1 MRTRIVRVQLLVF
14 GVVGLLAV
22 GYAVFSYMGLQR
34 YTGIGRYTVEAE
46 MESAGGLYVNSLVAY
61 RGVDIGVVTDL
72 KVNLDKAV
80 ATLQLQSGFDVPS
93 DADAIVKS
101 VSAIG
106 EQYIDL
112 VPATSGG
119 PYLVDGDLIESSR
132 TSIPTPSSEVVEE
145 VHTLLETLPKDDL
158 RTTVDE
164 SFAVFDGLGPSLGVL
179 IDSSRPLISLAQ
191 ANIEPTERLIAD
203 GEPVLDQINESGQD
217 ISSFSSDLSSFTQ
230 QLMMDDG
237 QIRAVLDQGPAFFD
251 SVNGTL
257 SDLESPL
264 PVLLANLQ
272 SVGEV
277 TRVNVPGLRQ
287 LLVVY
292 PALSASIN
300 HMHEG
305 FQGDDLVYGQGPLDI
320 KLGNTANPLPCT
332 EGYDTQR
339 RDPGDLTPVEPAVN
353 PYCKLPQ
360 DDARV
365 VRGARN
371 APCATDPSV
380 RTGELSECP
389 GGLPSTWPQMLARPG
404 APYIPTPG
412 SPPVAAAPATDAA
425 DPDPAVGTPA
435 GDGSAQEA
443 APASFTRIGPA
454 VAPVPYDPITGRFR
468 APDGEVYQL
477 GSIESNHNGQEDPT
491 WRALFA

>member
-1 MRTRIVRVQLLVF
+1 MRTRTVRVQLLVF

-34 YTGIGRYTVEAE
+34 YSGIGRYTVQAE
-46 MESAGGLYVNSLVAY
+46 MESAGGLYVNSLVTY
-61 RGVDIGVVTDL
+61 RGVDIGVVTEL
-72 KVNLDKAV
+72 KVNLDEAV
-80 ATLQLQSGFDVPS
+80 ATLQLQSGIDVPS
-93 DADAIVKS
+93 DTEAIVKS
-101 VSAIG
+101 ISAIG

-112 VPATSGG
+112 VPATSEG
-119 PYLVDGDLIESSR
+119 PYLSDGDSIGMSR
-132 TSIPTPSSEVVEE
+132 TSVPTPSSEVVEE
-145 VHTLLETLPKDDL
+145 VHTLLDSLPKDDL

-164 SFAVFDGLGPSLGVL
+164 SFAAFDGLGPSLGTL

-191 ANIEPTERLIAD
+191 ANIGPTERLIAD
-203 GEPVLDQINESGQD
+203 AEPVLGQINESGAD
-217 ISSFSSDLSSFTQ
+217 ISSFSSNLSSFTQ
-230 QLMMDDG
+230 QLAMDDG

-251 SVNGTL
+251 AVNGTL

-277 TRVNVPGLRQ
+277 ARVNIPGIRQ

-292 PALSASIN
+292 PAVSASIN
-300 HMHEG
+300 HMHQG

-332 EGYDTQR
+332 EGYDTAR
-339 RDPGDLTPVEPAVN
+339 RDPGDLSPAEPAADS
-353 PYCKLPQ
+353 YCKLPQ

-389 GGLPSTWPQMLARPG
+389 AGLPSTWPQMLARPG
-404 APYIPTPG
+404 APYIPSAG
-412 SPPVAAAPATDAA
+412 SPPAADVPATEPGA
-425 DPDPAVGTPA
+425 P
-435 GDGSAQEA
+435 DGSDPEA
-443 APASFTRIGPA
+443 TPASFTQTGPA
-454 VAPVPYDPITGRFR
+454 VASVPYDPFTGRFR
-468 APDGEVYQL
+468 APDGEVYRL
-477 GSIESNHNGQEDPT
+477 GNIDSVNNDQEDPT
-491 WRALFA
+491 WQALFA